1 MTKLHT
7 IEQHTTD
14 GATPDTATKSY
25 AGQGINDGY
34 IMPTP
39 DPSNVELIGAS
50 VIGDILPRLNQKQLR
65 ILQCESKLIK
75 LREA

>member
-1 MTKLHT
+1 
-7 IEQHTTD
+7 
-14 GATPDTATKSY
+14 
-25 AGQGINDGY
+25 
-34 IMPTP
+34 MPTP